1 MRMTALNYS
10 VRSQIKMLVGLL
22 IAITVSFNA
31 TAEES
36 KRQPRLDQDISRE
49 MPERLDKRSHK
60 RHAARINFPP
70 SRHERAEARS
80 KKRDVDGRDI
90 RQPTSNSEKRNP
102 AVTRFKSNTDTDQ
115 TPNAVQIKQ
124 EANKPEYQTNQRQR
138 KTQRQHKQNE
148 RDRPFASNNKRDHR
162 SQHIKPRE
170 HHSNHVR
177 NRDHYRGH
185 IKQRHDRNRANKRW
199 AKRRFAEHR
208 RFYNAHYDS
217 SRHSNRR
224 GKKYWHKKH
233 RAFGRSY
240 YPTTSLIYSDYLRAN
255 RHEHEHPSDFVW
267 RQIDT
272 FYTPTGRHG
281 YEGEE
286 IIIDINKRVRSIQLE
301 GRKRRVLIEAAHV
314 EFSNGDVRRIPE
326 FEGML
331 YNNDEINF
339 HFRHSRYVVAV
350 YLDVAS
356 NDGKKGKASL
366 SVLKIRNRH

>member
-1 MRMTALNYS
+1 MRMTALHDL
-10 VRSQIKMLVGLL
+10 VRSQIKMLAGLL
-22 IAITVSFNA
+22 IATTLSFNA

-49 MPERLDKRSHK
+49 IPERLDRRSHK
-60 RHAARINFPP
+60 KHAARNNLPP
-70 SRHERAEARS
+70 PRHDRAKARS
-80 KKRDVDGRDI
+80 KKRNVDGRDS
-90 RQPTSNSEKRNP
+90 RQPASNGEKRNP
-102 AVTRFKSNTDTDQ
+102 SVTRFKPNTDTDQ
-115 TPNAVQIKQ
+115 TPNAVQIKKKV
-124 EANKPEYQTNQRQR
+124 NKPEYQISQRQR
-138 KTQRQHKQNE
+138 ETQRQHKQNK
-148 RDRPFASNNKRDHR
+148 RDRPFASNDKRDHR
-162 SQHIKPRE
+162 SQHIKPQDD
-170 HHSNHVR
+170 HSNHVR

-185 IKQRHDRNRANKRW
+185 IKQRHERNRANKRW

-208 RFYNAHYDS
+208 RFYNAHYDK
-217 SRHSNRR
+217 SRHSNRKWKR
-224 GKKYWHKKH
+224 YWHKKH

-240 YPTTSLIYSDYLRAN
+240 YPATGLIYSDYLRAS
-255 RHEHEHPSDFVW
+255 RHKHQHPSDFVW
-267 RQIDT
+267 KKIDT
-272 FYTPTGRHG
+272 FYTPTHRYG

-314 EFSNGDVRRIPE
+314 EFDDGDVRRIPE

-356 NDGKKGKASL
+356 NDGRKGKASL
-366 SVLKIRNRH
+366 SVLKNRYRH

>member
-22 IAITVSFNA
+22 IAITLSFNA

-60 RHAARINFPP
+60 RHAARNNFPP

-115 TPNAVQIKQ
+115 TPNAVQVKQ
-124 EANKPEYQTNQRQR
+124 KVNKPEYQTNQRQR

-162 SQHIKPRE
+162 SQHIKPRD

-217 SRHSNRR
+217 
-224 GKKYWHKKH
+224 
-233 RAFGRSY
+233 
-240 YPTTSLIYSDYLRAN
+240 I
-255 RHEHEHPSDFVW
+255 
-267 RQIDT
+267 
-272 FYTPTGRHG
+272 
-281 YEGEE
+281 
-286 IIIDINKRVRSIQLE
+286 
-301 GRKRRVLIEAAHV
+301 AAQQQ
-314 EFSNGDVRRIPE
+314 
-326 FEGML
+326 
-331 YNNDEINF
+331 
-339 HFRHSRYVVAV
+339 
-350 YLDVAS
+350 
-356 NDGKKGKASL
+356 KGKEILA
-366 SVLKIRNRH
+366 